1 MTLIPTTIQHFT
13 HKQHPIILHDD
24 TINPKY
30 LCEGCMTYGF
40 GTRYHCH
47 ACTFNL
53 HEDCAKCTRILSSFM
68 HPHHPL
74 RLVERDHLSGDR
86 ACNICCDLIEGL
98 SYRCELCEFD
108 VHPICTQLPETL
120 NHILHQLHPLRL
132 LSSVEPGITCVVC
145 RRACN
150 PSSWRYRCAL
160 CKFDIHIGCVPIQ
173 CQNTTTHRGIP
184 TYVPPSILPQQHYF
198 VGYPSPNHFPGP
210 SNMNHYNYNIMP
222 QYPQLYQ
229 QNQGHGQAQTHYSGN
244 YGVNYGGRISQVMF
258 SLVKTIATGVISN
271 VIFGGVD
278 VSPFFG

>member
-13 HKQHPIILHDD
+13 HKQHPLILHDD

-53 HEDCAKCTRILSSFM
+53 HEYCATCPRIIRSFM
-68 HPHHPL
+68 HPNHPL

-86 ACNICCDLIEGL
+86 ACNICCGLIEGL
-98 SYRCELCEFD
+98 SYRCELCGFD

-120 NHILHQLHPLRL
+120 KHILHQRHHPLRL
-132 LSSVEPGITCVVC
+132 LSSVDPGITCAVC
-145 RRACN
+145 RGACN

-173 CQNTTTHRGIP
+173 CQNTTTHRGIR
-184 TYVPPSILPQQHYF
+184 TYIPPPILPQQHYF

-244 YGVNYGGRISQVMF
+244 YGGRTSQVMF
-258 SLVKTIATGVISN
+258 NLVKAIATGVISN
-271 VIFGGVD
+271 VIFGVD
-278 VSPFFG
+278 VSPFFGF